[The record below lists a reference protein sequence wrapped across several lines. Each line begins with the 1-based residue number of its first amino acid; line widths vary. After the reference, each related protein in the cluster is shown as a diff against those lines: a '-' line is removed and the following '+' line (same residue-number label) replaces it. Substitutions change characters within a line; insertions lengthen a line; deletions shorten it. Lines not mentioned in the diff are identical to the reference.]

1 MDKKKIFA
9 YAFSICVVFFVL
21 KSCLSSDPKES
32 LDTTKNTAIKKDSS
46 DLKTDLKD
54 ELDYF
59 NKPFDNS
66 GFNGSTT
73 SLILE
78 LSLFNLWGKTILK
91 ADTSHDKEIKKL
103 ATSLKQK
110 VSALQITEF
119 PRLRK
124 EYSRLM
130 AKEFWDADIFV
141 SAEGYTNAIINMTGI
156 AYSSNKGISE
166 TENNL
171 DKSFRMFRFKDIRYR
186 AYRDEEEYI
195 HYELKTPTDGALYD
209 IDENKK

>member
-1 MDKKKIFA
+1 MDKKNLIA
-9 YAFSICVVFFVL
+9 GAISLCVVFFVL
-21 KSCLSSDPKES
+21 KSCLSSDSKTEYDSPKK
-32 LDTTKNTAIKKDSS
+32 TKFKDSS

-66 GFNGSTT
+66 GFKGSTT
-73 SLILE
+73 SLIIE
-78 LSLFNLWGKTILK
+78 LNLFDLWGKTILK

-103 ATSLKQK
+103 AASLKQK
-110 VSALQITEF
+110 VTAIQIKEF

-124 EYSRLM
+124 EYASLM
-130 AKEFWDADIFV
+130 AKEFWDVDVFV
-141 SAEGYTNAIINMTGI
+141 SVEGYTNAIINLTGV
-156 AYSSNKGISE
+156 AYGSNKGIGG
-166 TENNL
+166 TEKNL
-171 DKSFRMFRFKDIRYR
+171 DASLRMFRFKDARYR

-195 HYELKTPTDGALYD
+195 HYDLKTPLDGELYD